1 MDTNAI
7 SIKRINERRERNP
20 MITLYISNCRQNEKN
35 TIYPKKVEIGSV
47 FDLKT
52 AVSNDYVCARY
63 KGSKRGNDNFVESDC
78 LPFDI
83 DNDHTEDEGKW
94 IKPSDIAAKFPDVEF
109 FVHYS
114 RNNMKEKEG
123 KKPRP
128 KFHVFFKCAKCSDK
142 DDYIRLKNLF
152 YKFFPYVDDNALD
165 AARFFYGTENPE
177 VEYFSGELG
186 IDDFLSIYSLNDMSY
201 EIDENGEVIDSND
214 IASNKEVVREEIG
227 EGSRNATMFKL
238 ARKFIWR
245 HDDTDFAYSLFLEQ
259 AKYCNPPLSD
269 AELSN
274 IWKSNQAYLA
284 RMKANGKY
292 IPPQEYFKK
301 NAILKTLKPKDF
313 TDLGQAEVMAKYF
326 NGKIAYS
333 NATGFLVYK
342 DNYWQE
348 DPVFSKRCA
357 QIMTDKQLEEAKNQ
371 LFSAKQKLEQYAGA
385 TVDLTAAMKNG
396 TDPQILK
403 LASEVEEA
411 KAYEN
416 YILKRRNSA
425 KLQSSLEELK
435 PLVQVYVKDLD
446 KDAFLL
452 STPTKTYDLRK
463 GIEGAMNPDAKNM
476 ITKSTT
482 LSPSLK
488 GKDKWLDFLNECF
501 NDDQEL
507 IDYVQRICGLAAI
520 GKVYIEGI
528 IISYGDGGNG
538 KSTFWNTIARVLG
551 SYYGKIS
558 ADALTTNCKRNVKPE
573 LAELRGKRLIIASE
587 SQEGAR
593 LNDSEIKELCST
605 DDIRAEKKFK
615 DPFDFTPTHT
625 LVLYTNHLPK
635 VKGTDDG
642 IWRRIIVIPFNHKFT
657 KDNADIK
664 NYSDVLYE
672 EAGEF
677 VLTWVIEGA
686 RKAYESNF
694 RLKNPAIVQKAIDSY
709 KKENDWFGR
718 FIEECCIVGEE
729 EKCKSNDLYQRYRDF
744 SVSQGERPKGTIEFY
759 TELERHQFKR
769 IQLKDADKTRKYFVF
784 GLSINDAKNGVFI
797 DDFDILN

>member
-1 MDTNAI
+1 
-7 SIKRINERRERNP
+7 

-94 IKPSDIAAKFPDVEF
+94 IRPSDIASKFPDVEF

-259 AKYCNPPLSD
+259 AKYCNPPLSE

-301 NAILKTLKPKDF
+301 NAVLKTLKPKDF

-357 QIMTDKQLEEAKNQ
+357 QIITDKQLEEAKNQ

-403 LASEVEEA
+403 LAGEVEEA
-411 KAYEN
+411 KIYEN

-452 STPTKTYDLRK
+452 STPSKTYDLRK
-463 GIEGAMNPDAKNM
+463 GIDGAMNPDAKNM

-718 FIEECCIVGEE
+718 FIEECCIVGGE

>member
-1 MDTNAI
+1 
-7 SIKRINERRERNP
+7 

-259 AKYCNPPLSD
+259 AKYCNPPLSE

-403 LASEVEEA
+403 LAGEVEEA
-411 KAYEN
+411 KVYEN

-452 STPTKTYDLRK
+452 STPSKTYDLRK
-463 GIEGAMNPDAKNM
+463 GIDGAMNPDAKNM

-507 IDYVQRICGLAAI
+507 IDYVQKICGLAVI

-718 FIEECCIVGEE
+718 FIEECCIVGGE

>member
-1 MDTNAI
+1 
-7 SIKRINERRERNP
+7 

-35 TIYPKKVEIGSV
+35 TIYSKKVEICGV

-63 KGSKRGNDNFVESDC
+63 KGNKRGNDNFIESDC

-83 DNDHTEDEGKW
+83 DNDHTEDESKW
-94 IKPSDIAAKFPDVEF
+94 IKPSDIASKFPDVEF

-114 RNNMKEKEG
+114 RNNMKEKDG
-123 KKPRP
+123 KKARP
-128 KFHVFFKCAKCSDK
+128 KFHVFFRCSKCSNK
-142 DDYIRLKNLF
+142 DDYIRFKNLF

-177 VEYFSGELG
+177 AEYFGGELG

-259 AKYCNPPLSD
+259 AKYCNPPLSES
-269 AELSN
+269 ELAN

-284 RMKANGKY
+284 RMKAMGKY

-301 NAILKTLKPKDF
+301 NAVLKTLKPKDF

-357 QIMTDKQLEEAKNQ
+357 QMITDKQLEEAKNQ
-371 LFSAKQKLEQYAGA
+371 LFNAKQKLEQYAGA
-385 TVDLTAAMKNG
+385 TIDLTAALKNEG
-396 TDPQILK
+396 HPQMLK
-403 LASEVEEA
+403 LAAEVNEA
-411 KAYEN
+411 KVYEN

-463 GIEGAMNPDAKNM
+463 GIDGALNPDAKNM

-488 GKDKWLDFLNECF
+488 GKDRWIDFLNECF
-501 NDDQEL
+501 NEDQEL
-507 IDYVQRICGLAAI
+507 IDYVQKICGLAAI

-657 KDNADIK
+657 KDDADIK

-718 FIEECCIVGEE
+718 FIEECCIVGEA

-769 IQLKDADKTRKYFVF
+769 IQLKDADKTRKHFVF
-784 GLSINDAKNGVFI
+784 GLSINDAKNGVFF
-797 DDFDILN
+797 DEFDILN

>member
-259 AKYCNPPLSD
+259 AKYCNPPLSE

-301 NAILKTLKPKDF
+301 NAVLKTLKPKDF

-357 QIMTDKQLEEAKNQ
+357 QIITDKQLEEAKNQ

-403 LASEVEEA
+403 LAGEVEEA
-411 KAYEN
+411 KVYEN

-452 STPTKTYDLRK
+452 STPSKTYDLRK
-463 GIEGAMNPDAKNM
+463 GIDGAMNPDAKNM

-718 FIEECCIVGEE
+718 FIEECCIVGGE

>member
-1 MDTNAI
+1 
-7 SIKRINERRERNP
+7 

-269 AELSN
+269 AEHSN

>member
-1 MDTNAI
+1 
-7 SIKRINERRERNP
+7 

>member
-1 MDTNAI
+1 
-7 SIKRINERRERNP
+7 

-35 TIYPKKVEIGSV
+35 TIYPRKVEIGSV

-94 IKPSDIAAKFPDVEF
+94 IRPSDIASKFPDVEF

-227 EGSRNATMFKL
+227 EGSRNATMFRL

-259 AKYCNPPLSD
+259 AKYCNPPLSE

-301 NAILKTLKPKDF
+301 NAVLKTLKPKDF

-357 QIMTDKQLEEAKNQ
+357 QIITDKQLEEAKNQ

-385 TVDLTAAMKNG
+385 TVDLTAAMKSE

-403 LASEVEEA
+403 LAGEVEET
-411 KAYEN
+411 KVYEN

-446 KDAFLL
+446 RDAFLL

-463 GIEGAMNPDAKNM
+463 GIDGAMNPDAKNM

-488 GKDKWLDFLNECF
+488 GKDKWIDFLRECF

-507 IDYVQRICGLAAI
+507 IDYVQKICGLAVI

-784 GLSINDAKNGVFI
+784 GLSINDAKNGVLI

>member
-1 MDTNAI
+1 
-7 SIKRINERRERNP
+7 

-83 DNDHTEDEGKW
+83 DNDRTEDEDKW

-259 AKYCNPPLSD
+259 AKYCNPPLSE

-301 NAILKTLKPKDF
+301 NAVLKTLKPKDF

-357 QIMTDKQLEEAKNQ
+357 QIITDKQLEEAKNQ

-403 LASEVEEA
+403 LAGEVEEA
-411 KAYEN
+411 KVYEN

-452 STPTKTYDLRK
+452 STPSKTYDLRK
-463 GIEGAMNPDAKNM
+463 GIDGAMNPDAKNM

-718 FIEECCIVGEE
+718 FIEECCIVGGE

>member
-1 MDTNAI
+1 
-7 SIKRINERRERNP
+7 

-672 EAGEF
+672 GAGEF

>member
-1 MDTNAI
+1 
-7 SIKRINERRERNP
+7 
-20 MITLYISNCRQNEKN
+20 MITLYISNFTQNEKN
-35 TIYPKKVEIGSV
+35 TIYGRKVEICSV
-47 FDLKT
+47 NDLKS
-52 AVSNDYVCARY
+52 AVSNDYVCAKY
-63 KGSKRGNDNFVESDC
+63 KNNKRGNDNFIESDC

-83 DNDHTEDEGKW
+83 DNDHTEDEKKW
-94 IKPSDIAAKFPDVEF
+94 IKPSDVARRFPDVEF

-114 RNNMKEKEG
+114 RNNMKEKDG
-123 KKPRP
+123 KKARP
-128 KFHVFFKCAKCSDK
+128 KFHIFFKCEKCSNK
-142 DDYIRLKNLF
+142 DDYIRLKNLL

-165 AARFFYGTENPE
+165 AARFFYGTEEPK
-177 VEYFSGELG
+177 VEHYDGELG

-214 IASNKEVVREEIG
+214 ISSNKEIIREEIG
-227 EGSRNATMFKL
+227 EGNRNATMFKL

-245 HDDTDFAYSLFLEQ
+245 HDDTDFAHDLFLEQ
-259 AKYCNPPLSD
+259 AKYCNPPLSEG
-269 AELSN
+269 ELAN

-284 RMKANGKY
+284 RMKAQKKY

-301 NAILKTLKPKDF
+301 SAVIKTLRPKDF

-348 DPVFSKRCA
+348 DPVYSKRCA
-357 QIMTDKQLEEAKNQ
+357 QIITDKQLEEAKNQ
-371 LFSAKQKLEQYAGA
+371 FFSANQKLNQYAGQSI
-385 TVDLTAAMKNG
+385 DITAAIKNG
-396 TDPQILK
+396 NDPK
-403 LASEVEEA
+403 LMKIAAEVEEA
-411 KAYEN
+411 KVYEN
-416 YILKRRNSA
+416 YIIKRRNSS

-446 KDAFLL
+446 KDPFLL
-452 STPTKTYDLRK
+452 STPSKTYDLRK
-463 GIEGAMNPDAKNM
+463 GINGELNPDAKNM

-482 LSPSLK
+482 VSPSLK
-488 GKDKWLDFLNECF
+488 GKDKWLSFLNECF
-501 NDDQEL
+501 DNDQEL
-507 IDYVQRICGLAAI
+507 IDYVQKICGLAVI

-657 KDNADIK
+657 KDNTDIK

-686 RKAYESNF
+686 KKAYESNF
-694 RLKNPAIVQKAIDSY
+694 KLRNPSIVQEAINNY
-709 KKENDWFGR
+709 KKQNDWFGI
-718 FIEECCIVGEE
+718 FINECCEVNKDF
-729 EKCKSNDLYQRYRDF
+729 KCSSSRLYQTYREF
-744 SVSQGERPKGTIEFY
+744 SLARGERPRATIDFY
-759 TELERHQFKR
+759 SELERQGYKR
-769 IQLKDADKTRKYFVF
+769 IELKNELNKRELTVL
-784 GLSINDAKNGVFI
+784 GLGIKNI
-797 DDFDILN
+797 DIIADFDFLN

>member
-1 MDTNAI
+1 
-7 SIKRINERRERNP
+7 

-214 IASNKEVVREEIG
+214 IASNKEVVRKEIG

-269 AELSN
+269 AELAN

-301 NAILKTLKPKDF
+301 NAVLKTLKPKDF

-357 QIMTDKQLEEAKNQ
+357 QIITDKQLEEAKNQ

-403 LASEVEEA
+403 LAGEVEEA
-411 KAYEN
+411 KVYEN

-452 STPTKTYDLRK
+452 STPSKTYDLRK
-463 GIEGAMNPDAKNM
+463 GIDGAMNPDAKNM

-488 GKDKWLDFLNECF
+488 GKDKWLDFLDECF

-677 VLTWVIEGA
+677 VLAWVIEGA

-718 FIEECCIVGEE
+718 FIEECCIVGGE

>member
-1 MDTNAI
+1 
-7 SIKRINERRERNP
+7 
-20 MITLYISNCRQNEKN
+20 MITLYISNFIQNEKN
-35 TIYPKKVEIGSV
+35 TIYGRKVEICSV
-47 FDLKT
+47 NDLKS
-52 AVSNDYVCARY
+52 AVSNDYVCAKY
-63 KGSKRGNDNFVESDC
+63 KNNKRGNDNFIESDC

-83 DNDHTEDEGKW
+83 DNDHTEDEKKW
-94 IKPSDIAAKFPDVEF
+94 IKPSDVARRFPDVEF

-114 RNNMKEKEG
+114 RNNMKEKDG
-123 KKPRP
+123 KKARP
-128 KFHVFFKCAKCSDK
+128 KFHIFFKCEKCSNK

-165 AARFFYGTENPE
+165 AARFFYGTEDPK
-177 VEYFSGELG
+177 VEHYDGELG

-214 IASNKEVVREEIG
+214 ISNNKEIIREEIG
-227 EGSRNATMFKL
+227 EGNRNATMFKL

-245 HDDTDFAYSLFLEQ
+245 HDDTDFAHDLFLEQ
-259 AKYCNPPLSD
+259 AKFCNPPLSEG
-269 AELSN
+269 ELTN

-284 RMKANGKY
+284 RMKAQKKY

-301 NAILKTLKPKDF
+301 SAVIKTLKPKDF

-348 DPVFSKRCA
+348 DPVYSKRCA
-357 QIMTDKQLEEAKNQ
+357 QIITDKQLEEAKNQ
-371 LFSAKQKLEQYAGA
+371 FFSANQKLNQYAGQS
-385 TVDLTAAMKNG
+385 VDITAAIKNG
-396 TDPQILK
+396 TDPK
-403 LASEVEEA
+403 LMKIAAEVEEA
-411 KAYEN
+411 KVYEN
-416 YILKRRNSA
+416 YIIKRRNSS

-446 KDAFLL
+446 KDPFLL

-463 GIEGAMNPDAKNM
+463 GINGELNPDAKNM

-482 LSPSLK
+482 VSPSLK
-488 GKDKWLDFLNECF
+488 GKDKWLSFLNECF
-501 NDDQEL
+501 DNDREL
-507 IDYVQRICGLAAI
+507 IDYVQKICGLAVI

-686 RKAYESNF
+686 KKAYESNF
-694 RLKNPAIVQKAIDSY
+694 KLRNPSIVQEAINNY
-709 KKENDWFGR
+709 KKQNDWFGI
-718 FIEECCIVGEE
+718 FINECCEVNKDF
-729 EKCKSNDLYQRYRDF
+729 KCSSSRLYQTYREF
-744 SVSQGERPKGTIEFY
+744 SLARGERPRATIDFY
-759 TELERHQFKR
+759 SELERQGYKR
-769 IQLKDADKTRKYFVF
+769 IELKNELNKRELTVL
-784 GLSINDAKNGVFI
+784 GLGIKNI
-797 DDFDILN
+797 DIIADFDFLN

>member
-1 MDTNAI
+1 
-7 SIKRINERRERNP
+7 

-94 IKPSDIAAKFPDVEF
+94 IRPSDIASKFTDVEF

-186 IDDFLSIYSLNDMSY
+186 VDDFLSIYSLNDMSY

-227 EGSRNATMFKL
+227 EGSRNATMFRL

-259 AKYCNPPLSD
+259 AKYCNPPLNE

-301 NAILKTLKPKDF
+301 NAVLKTLKPKDF
-313 TDLGQAEVMAKYF
+313 TDLGQAEVMAEYF

-357 QIMTDKQLEEAKNQ
+357 QIITDKQLEEAKNQ

-385 TVDLTAAMKNG
+385 TVDLTAAMKSE

-403 LASEVEEA
+403 LAGEVEEA
-411 KAYEN
+411 KVYEN

-446 KDAFLL
+446 RDAFLL

-463 GIEGAMNPDAKNM
+463 GIDGAMNPDAKNM

-488 GKDKWLDFLNECF
+488 GKDKWIDFLRECF

-507 IDYVQRICGLAAI
+507 IDYVQKICGLALI

-784 GLSINDAKNGVFI
+784 GLSINDAKNGVLI

>member
-1 MDTNAI
+1 MVKLYDI
-7 SIKRINERRERNP
+7 S
-20 MITLYISNCRQNEKN
+20 
-35 TIYPKKVEIGSV
+35 
-47 FDLKT
+47 
-52 AVSNDYVCARY
+52 
-63 KGSKRGNDNFVESDC
+63 
-78 LPFDI
+78 
-83 DNDHTEDEGKW
+83 
-94 IKPSDIAAKFPDVEF
+94 
-109 FVHYS
+109 
-114 RNNMKEKEG
+114 
-123 KKPRP
+123 
-128 KFHVFFKCAKCSDK
+128 
-142 DDYIRLKNLF
+142 
-152 YKFFPYVDDNALD
+152 
-165 AARFFYGTENPE
+165 
-177 VEYFSGELG
+177 
-186 IDDFLSIYSLNDMSY
+186 
-201 EIDENGEVIDSND
+201 
-214 IASNKEVVREEIG
+214 SNKEIIREEIG
-227 EGSRNATMFKL
+227 EGNRNATMFKL

-245 HDDTDFAYSLFLEQ
+245 HDDTDFAHDLFLEQ
-259 AKYCNPPLSD
+259 AKYCNPPLSEG
-269 AELSN
+269 ELAN

-284 RMKANGKY
+284 RMKAQKKY

-301 NAILKTLKPKDF
+301 SAVIKTLKPKDF
-313 TDLGQAEVMAKYF
+313 TDL
-326 NGKIAYS
+326 AYS

-348 DPVFSKRCA
+348 DPVYSKRCA
-357 QIMTDKQLEEAKNQ
+357 QIITDKQLEEAKNQ
-371 LFSAKQKLEQYAGA
+371 FFSANQKLNQYAGQS
-385 TVDLTAAMKNG
+385 VDITAAIKNG
-396 TDPQILK
+396 NDPK
-403 LASEVEEA
+403 LMKIAAEVEEA
-411 KAYEN
+411 KVYEN
-416 YILKRRNSA
+416 YIIKRRNSS

-446 KDAFLL
+446 KDPFLL

-463 GIEGAMNPDAKNM
+463 GIDGELNPDAKNM

-488 GKDKWLDFLNECF
+488 GKDKWLSFLNECF
-501 NDDQEL
+501 DNDQEL
-507 IDYVQRICGLAAI
+507 IDYVQKICGLAVI

-587 SQEGAR
+587 
-593 LNDSEIKELCST
+593 ELCST

-664 NYSDVLYE
+664 NYSDFLYE

-686 RKAYESNF
+686 KKAYESNF
-694 RLKNPAIVQKAIDSY
+694 KLRNPSIVQEAINNY
-709 KKENDWFGR
+709 KKQNDWFGI
-718 FIEECCIVGEE
+718 FINECCEVNKDF
-729 EKCKSNDLYQRYRDF
+729 KCSSSRLYQTYREF
-744 SVSQGERPKGTIEFY
+744 SLARGERPRATIDFY
-759 TELERHQFKR
+759 SELERQGYKR
-769 IQLKDADKTRKYFVF
+769 IELKNELNKRELTVL
-784 GLSINDAKNGVFI
+784 GLGIKNI
-797 DDFDILN
+797 DIIADFDFLN

>member
-1 MDTNAI
+1 
-7 SIKRINERRERNP
+7 

-123 KKPRP
+123 RKPRP
-128 KFHVFFKCAKCSDK
+128 KFHVFFRCAKCSDK

-333 NATGFLVYK
+333 NATWFLVYK

>member
-1 MDTNAI
+1 
-7 SIKRINERRERNP
+7 
-20 MITLYISNCRQNEKN
+20 MITLYISNFRQNEKN
-35 TIYPKKVEIGSV
+35 TIYGRKVEICSINN
-47 FDLKT
+47 LKT
-52 AVSNDYVCARY
+52 AVSNDYVCAKY
-63 KGSKRGNDNFVESDC
+63 KNNKRGNDNFIESDC

-83 DNDHTEDEGKW
+83 DNDHTEDEKKW
-94 IKPSDIAAKFPDVEF
+94 IKPSDVARRFPDVEF

-123 KKPRP
+123 KKARP
-128 KFHVFFKCAKCSDK
+128 KFHIFFKCEKCSNK

-165 AARFFYGTENPE
+165 AARFFYGTEDPK
-177 VEYFSGELG
+177 VEHYDGELG

-214 IASNKEVVREEIG
+214 ISSNKEIIREEIG
-227 EGSRNATMFKL
+227 EGNRNATMFKL

-245 HDDTDFAYSLFLEQ
+245 HDDTDFAHALFLEQ
-259 AKYCNPPLSD
+259 AKFCNPPLSD
-269 AELSN
+269 SELAN

-284 RMKANGKY
+284 RMKAQKKY

-301 NAILKTLKPKDF
+301 SAVIKTLKPKDF

-348 DPVFSKRCA
+348 DPVYSKRCA
-357 QIMTDKQLEEAKNQ
+357 QIITDKQLEEAKNQ
-371 LFSAKQKLEQYAGA
+371 FFSANQKLNQYAGQSI
-385 TVDLTAAMKNG
+385 DITAAIKNG
-396 TDPQILK
+396 NDPK
-403 LASEVEEA
+403 LMKIAAEVEEA
-411 KAYEN
+411 KVYEN
-416 YILKRRNSA
+416 YIIKRRNSS

-446 KDAFLL
+446 KDPFLL

-463 GIEGAMNPDAKNM
+463 GIDGELNPDAKNM

-482 LSPSLK
+482 VSPSLK
-488 GKDKWLDFLNECF
+488 GMDKWLSFLNECF
-501 NDDQEL
+501 DNDQEL
-507 IDYVQRICGLAAI
+507 IDYVQKICGLAAI

-657 KDNADIK
+657 KDNVDIK
-664 NYSDVLYE
+664 NYSDFLYE

-686 RKAYESNF
+686 KKAYESNF
-694 RLKNPAIVQKAIDSY
+694 KLRNPSIVQEAINNY
-709 KKENDWFGR
+709 KKQNDWFGI
-718 FIEECCIVGEE
+718 FINECCEVNKDF
-729 EKCKSNDLYQRYRDF
+729 KCSSSRLYQTYREF
-744 SVSQGERPKGTIEFY
+744 SLARGERPRATIDFY
-759 TELERHQFKR
+759 SELERQGYKR
-769 IQLKDADKTRKYFVF
+769 IELKNELNKRELTVL
-784 GLSINDAKNGVFI
+784 GLGIKNI
-797 DDFDILN
+797 DIIADFDFLN

>member
-1 MDTNAI
+1 
-7 SIKRINERRERNP
+7 

-52 AVSNDYVCARY
+52 AVCNDYVCARY

-269 AELSN
+269 AELAN
-274 IWKSNQAYLA
+274 IWKSNQAYLT

-301 NAILKTLKPKDF
+301 NAVLKTLKPKDF

-385 TVDLTAAMKNG
+385 TVDLTAALKNG
-396 TDPQILK
+396 TDPQVFK

-452 STPTKTYDLRK
+452 STPSKTYDLRK
-463 GIEGAMNPDAKNM
+463 GIDGAMNPDAKNM

-718 FIEECCIVGEE
+718 FIEECCIVGGE

>member
-1 MDTNAI
+1 
-7 SIKRINERRERNP
+7 

-94 IKPSDIAAKFPDVEF
+94 IKSSDIAAKFPDVEF

-558 ADALTTNCKRNVKPE
+558 ADALTTNCKKDVKLEQVKKIIKEEVLIPLLGNTLDGIEILVNPTGAFFRGGPYADSGLTGRKLMVDTYGGVAHHGGGAFSGKDYTKVDRSGAYYARYVAKSIVKAGLSDRCEVVVSYSIGVSNPISVSIDTFGTGKLSDDE
-573 LAELRGKRLIIASE
+573 LTKLI
-587 SQEGAR
+587 
-593 LNDSEIKELCST
+593 NDHFDFSVGNIIKELKLK
-605 DDIRAEKKFK
+605 DI
-615 DPFDFTPTHT
+615 T
-625 LVLYTNHLPK
+625 
-635 VKGTDDG
+635 
-642 IWRRIIVIPFNHKFT
+642 
-657 KDNADIK
+657 
-664 NYSDVLYE
+664 
-672 EAGEF
+672 
-677 VLTWVIEGA
+677 
-686 RKAYESNF
+686 
-694 RLKNPAIVQKAIDSY
+694 
-709 KKENDWFGR
+709 
-718 FIEECCIVGEE
+718 
-729 EKCKSNDLYQRYRDF
+729 YQRLAEYGHFGNDIYPWEC
-744 SVSQGERPKGTIEFY
+744 VDGKVE
-759 TELERHQFKR
+759 ELK
-769 IQLKDADKTRKYFVF
+769 KAT
-784 GLSINDAKNGVFI
+784 AKAST
-797 DDFDILN
+797 

>member
-1 MDTNAI
+1 
-7 SIKRINERRERNP
+7 

-63 KGSKRGNDNFVESDC
+63 KGSKRGNDNFIESDC

-94 IKPSDIAAKFPDVEF
+94 IKPSDIAARFPDVEF

-672 EAGEF
+672 GAGEF